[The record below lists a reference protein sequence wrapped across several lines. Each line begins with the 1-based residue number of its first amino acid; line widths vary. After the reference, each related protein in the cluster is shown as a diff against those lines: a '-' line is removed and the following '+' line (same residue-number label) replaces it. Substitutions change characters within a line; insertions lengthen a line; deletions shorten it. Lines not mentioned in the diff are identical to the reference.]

1 MDESATN
8 ELINK
13 LDTLQ
18 LIALKDAIQEE
29 LVNNRRYLEYL
40 YYKDRIVFKIADS
53 NTYAPSDDY
62 NKVLEA
68 VDRQRQEIS
77 KYPLLGANTHDP
89 WRLIF
94 AVDKDVAEENRKIMN
109 LMNDAELRK
118 FESILLR

>member
-53 NTYAPSDDY
+53 NTYASDDY

-89 WRLIF
+89 WRIIWE
-94 AVDKDVAEENRKIMN
+94 VDKNVDEENRKIMN

>member
-1 MDESATN
+1 MHQAT
-8 ELINK
+8 I
-13 LDTLQ
+13 
-18 LIALKDAIQEE
+18 I
-29 LVNNRRYLEYL
+29 
-40 YYKDRIVFKIADS
+40 
-53 NTYAPSDDY
+53 

-94 AVDKDVAEENRKIMN
+94 AVDEDVAEENRKIMN

-118 FESILLR
+118 FESMLLR